1 MIAKYN
7 PSPNTFSSIIIK
19 NAPATQQQNTIID
32 LKKFCSPD
40 GNELRTFPSQIRR
53 KGISNQIRGILEV
66 EPLHFTCCAASEA
79 TRVENMDSAA
89 ATQANNIID
98 DILFDAPP
106 QNNESQTVNMNN
118 MDHSTKVTKI
128 MTAPKPKVCSLA
140 PTFMHLIILKSH
152 PKCNQ

>member
-1 MIAKYN
+1 MAH
-7 PSPNTFSSIIIK
+7 
-19 NAPATQQQNTIID
+19 
-32 LKKFCSPD
+32 LKEFFPLKFID

-98 DILFDAPP
+98 DILFDAPA
-106 QNNESQTVNMNN
+106 QNTEPQTVNMNN
-118 MDHSTKVTKI
+118 IDHSKGVKTITS
-128 MTAPKPKVCSLA
+128 AKPKAC
-140 PTFMHLIILKSH
+140 LIR
-152 PKCNQ
+152 